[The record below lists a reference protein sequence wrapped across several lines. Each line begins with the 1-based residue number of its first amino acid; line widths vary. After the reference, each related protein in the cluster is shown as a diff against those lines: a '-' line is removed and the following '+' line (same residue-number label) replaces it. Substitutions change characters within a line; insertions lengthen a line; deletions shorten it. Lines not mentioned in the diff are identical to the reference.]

1 MILYTY
7 TGLLLVTWIPATM
20 AYTDYKS
27 LVNEKYIS
35 LRSSCISGVDT
46 LVIIKQ
52 KRKKTETNPS
62 PSKKKRKEKKKVT
75 SLKVQLPGYGSRGE
89 NGSGSVSSAYH
100 DEWIDV

>member
-46 LVIIKQ
+46 LAIIKKKE
-52 KRKKTETNPS
+52 KRKRETETSPS
-62 PSKKKRKEKKKVT
+62 PQNKTKRKSK
-75 SLKVQLPGYGSRGE
+75 
-89 NGSGSVSSAYH
+89 
-100 DEWIDV
+100 